1 MDGNGIK
8 ARLWCRS
15 VKGKS
20 YLAYCTLCFKEFSI
34 SNSGFNQIKQHCQSA
49 KHKQISDVWFG
60 AENQKQTLITGQKH
74 QEASASASAETTL
87 DIKSDIL
94 DKAKKKS
101 EGLCLAPSFSDQ
113 VTESELLW
121 CYKVAASDFSFR
133 SCDHIRKLFERMFKC
148 PIAEHYQ
155 EQRHHT

>member
-1 MDGNGIK
+1 MPAGITWWSDKWLDLMYGNEIK

-34 SNSGFNQIKQHCQSA
+34 SNSGFNQIKQHCQLA
-49 KHKQISDVWFG
+49 KHKKISDVWFG

-87 DIKSDIL
+87 DLKSERL
-94 DKAKKKS
+94 DKARKKIWILIFWS
-101 EGLCLAPSFSDQ
+101 GD
-113 VTESELLW
+113 
-121 CYKVAASDFSFR
+121 
-133 SCDHIRKLFERMFKC
+133 RMW
-148 PIAEHYQ
+148 
-155 EQRHHT
+155 TVMML